1 MVPYIKIVTQ
11 FERLAVFTLGKFDEL
26 TGMRGPGVR
35 FLIWPF
41 QRSVTIDLREDVID
55 IPRQTNITKDNA
67 PINIDFLVYMRV
79 LEHTAH
85 KVVLEVVNPVQAV
98 VGMATTTL
106 RAVIGEMN
114 IDDVLSQ
121 REKINHEL
129 RIKLD
134 DVTARWGINVTQISR
149 LQRVKKDRQF
159 YVQRAIGRL
168 RFFVQRE
175 INRHP
180 SYAQRASV

>member
-11 FERLAVFTLGKFDEL
+11 FERLAVFTLGKFDL
-26 TGMRGPGVR
+26 RTGMRGPGVR
-35 FLIWPF
+35 ILIWPF

-79 LEHTAH
+79 MEHTAH

-114 IDDVLSQ
+114 IDDVLAVP
-121 REKINHEL
+121 E
-129 RIKLD
+129 
-134 DVTARWGINVTQISR
+134 
-149 LQRVKKDRQF
+149 
-159 YVQRAIGRL
+159 IG
-168 RFFVQRE
+168 E
-175 INRHP
+175 
-180 SYAQRASV
+180 